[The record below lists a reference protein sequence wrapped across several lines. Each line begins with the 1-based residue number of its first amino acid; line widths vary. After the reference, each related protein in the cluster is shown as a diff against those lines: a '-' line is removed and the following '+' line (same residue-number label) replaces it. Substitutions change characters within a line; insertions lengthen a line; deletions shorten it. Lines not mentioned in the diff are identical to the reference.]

1 MEELVVD
8 LVARDRNKRQE
19 FMEEAVD
26 HLGWRLSY
34 ELASKKSEWSISTS
48 LYFSGTI
55 FTTIGYGD
63 VACTTS
69 MGRLATVLY
78 ALFGIPLMLY
88 NEGSEINPK
97 NGSEHS
103 ESGSSSDQ
111 QLSVESVVEAKNDDE
126 KQEVSIES
134 DTSSK
139 NSDTSD
145 MSEEDLDQN
154 PPDAPRMHSTKRHV
168 LEEVEEEAR
177 ESGIKLPPSLKNHNT
192 VDQII
197 FDDKKD
203 FSGIYEDTP
212 VIVINGILKQEPSL
226 KEQHKDTESPQN
238 LIYHNIQ
245 KKLESCTQTYG
256 TQIRESCVQTN
267 PSTEVRGVQTTILLE
282 DLARQKKHND
292 KYEIMVDA
300 AIQTDR
306 LRLSFKKLQIR
317 SRRSD
322 AETMITK
329 DLGQIMNA
337 KSQTDKNHFT
347 GDQEIQTWIP
357 FELVDLYE
365 KDTQTYR
372 FMKSQRIQTPKPLLN
387 DAQTQSHNSDLN
399 GQIYPSVSML
409 KMFLNPIDN
418 NTDIA

>member
-1 MEELVVD
+1 
-8 LVARDRNKRQE
+8 
-19 FMEEAVD
+19 
-26 HLGWRLSY
+26 
-34 ELASKKSEWSISTS
+34 
-48 LYFSGTI
+48 
-55 FTTIGYGD
+55 
-63 VACTTS
+63 
-69 MGRLATVLY
+69 
-78 ALFGIPLMLY
+78 
-88 NEGSEINPK
+88 
-97 NGSEHS
+97 
-103 ESGSSSDQ
+103 
-111 QLSVESVVEAKNDDE
+111 
-126 KQEVSIES
+126 
-134 DTSSK
+134 
-139 NSDTSD
+139 
-145 MSEEDLDQN
+145 
-154 PPDAPRMHSTKRHV
+154 STKRHV

-203 FSGIYEDTP
+203 FSDIYEDTP

-226 KEQHKDTESPQN
+226 REQHKDTESHQN
-238 LIYHNIQ
+238 LSYYNIR

-256 TQIRESCVQTN
+256 TQIRESCVQIN
-267 PSTEVRGVQTTILLE
+267 PSTEVKSVQTTMLQE

-292 KYEIMVDA
+292 KDAIMVDA

-322 AETMITK
+322 AETMTTK
-329 DLGQIMNA
+329 ALGQIMNA

-418 NTDIA
+418 NADIA